1 MGLKSL
7 NGVSLGPVTNY
18 APKTIRGSISRVAPS
33 KTTE

>member
-1 MGLKSL
+1 MELKSL

-33 KTTE
+33 KTT